1 MRENDIGVVRFV
13 CTVQDTLLTYPKASG
28 APQQFYKPT
37 SSIALPSNLRRLKKI
52 EAKVM
57 ILSVSTSDTDI
68 NTSKRPH
75 NLGTGPGGTYSSTSI
90 DDRASY
96 RPNIRSVALRAAT
109 RDPAIP
115 PFQSD
120 LRGSGLRFL

>member
-1 MRENDIGVVRFV
+1 MRENDIGVVRFA
-13 CTVQDTLLTYPKASG
+13 CTVQDTLHTYPK
-28 APQQFYKPT
+28 PCRPHQHFYKPRSKILT
-37 SSIALPSNLRRLKKI
+37 SAMFGKLKKI

-75 NLGTGPGGTYSSTSI
+75 NLGTGPEGTNNSTSI